1 MYEINNY
8 DDAHATA
15 YKLLNLVTEKL
26 GYVNYHI
33 TQLIKWSWQ
42 EQPAIQQIN
51 FVIIYDKEFTFTV
64 SKHYKDMFNDEWYNS
79 AAETIAAWLLLQR
92 GVSKTK
98 SKAS

>member
-1 MYEINNY
+1 MHKINGY
-8 DDAHATA
+8 KDAHANA
-15 YKLLNLVTEKL
+15 YRLLNLVVEKL
-26 GYVNYHI
+26 EDVDYSIVR
-33 TQLIKWSWQ
+33 LIKWSWQ
-42 EQPAIQQIN
+42 EQPAIQQTN

-64 SKHYKDMFNDEWYNS
+64 SKHHKDMFNDEWYHS